1 MLKRLLYL
9 ISIVVFIGGGFVI
22 IVPLTMMEFL
32 IYWVITGKSI
42 TKWTPIITKYMD
54 WARV

>member
-42 TKWTPIITKYMD
+42 AKWTPTITKYMN